1 MSEYGIRLERRDLVA
16 VITLDRP
23 HRLNTFNQTMWSE
36 LERVVAQLREH
47 LPRVIVLTGA
57 GETSFS
63 AGFDVNPDNPQ
74 ISNLI
79 EAVENHDRTPVETL
93 IRHIRGVVDGLVSLP
108 VPLIAAINGK
118 AYGGGAE
125 LAVRCDLRV
134 MDPEAVISFS
144 EVRLGLMPDWGG
156 VAALARLVGPAK
168 AADMILTAREVTAR
182 EALAL
187 GLITRISL
195 RGTVL
200 EEALELAKTI
210 AGNGPRAVRSALKVI
225 RSACGIPLQEAL
237 ELETTSAV
245 TLITSGE
252 CYHGISAFLARE
264 KPNFPDID

>member
-1 MSEYGIRLERRDLVA
+1 MSECGIRLERKDHVA
-16 VITLDRP
+16 VITIDRP

-36 LERVVAQLREH
+36 LERVVAELREN

-57 GETSFS
+57 GDKAFS

-79 EAVENHDRTPVETL
+79 EAVEKHDRAPVEKL
-93 IRHIRGVVDGLVSLP
+93 IRNIRTAVDGLVSLP

-156 VAALARLVGPAK
+156 AAALAQLVGPAK

-187 GLITRISL
+187 GLINRIST
-195 RGTVL
+195 RARVL
-200 EEALELAKTI
+200 EESVELAETI
-210 AGNGPRAVRSALKVI
+210 AGNGPRAVRSALEVI
-225 RSACGIPLQEAL
+225 RSACGIPMQDAL
-237 ELETTSAV
+237 ELETERAV
-245 TLITSGE
+245 TLSTTGE
-252 CYHGISAFLARE
+252 CYHGISAFLSRE
-264 KPNFPDID
+264 TPRFLDIE

>member
-1 MSEYGIRLERRDLVA
+1 MSEYGIRLERRDHIA

-23 HRLNTFNQTMWSE
+23 KRLNTFNQTMWFE
-36 LERVVAQLREH
+36 LEQVVAQLRGN
-47 LPRVIVLTGA
+47 LPRVIVVTGTGDTA
-57 GETSFS
+57 FS

-79 EAVENHDRTPVETL
+79 EAVENHDRIPVENL
-93 IRHIRGVVDGLVSLP
+93 IRHIRMAVDGLASLP

-156 VAALARLVGPAK
+156 GAALARLVGPSK
-168 AADMILTAREVTAR
+168 AADMILTAREVPAQ
-182 EALAL
+182 EAYDL
-187 GLITRISL
+187 GLINRISS
-195 RGTVL
+195 RGRVC
-200 EEALELAKTI
+200 EEALELAETI
-210 AGNGPRAVRSALKVI
+210 AGNGPRAIRSALEVI
-225 RSACGIPLQEAL
+225 RSACGIPLREAL
-237 ELETTSAV
+237 ELETESAV
-245 TLITSGE
+245 TLIASGE